1 MVQKTIQ
8 ATDIVK
14 YGLKGNSVFLFHM
27 LYTRNS
33 KMEKNKNTIDRL
45 FPMENKVYRSGIRIS
60 GNEIIIAQ
68 SNNS

>member
-27 LYTRNS
+27 LYTINS

>member
-45 FPMENKVYRSGIRIS
+45 FPMENKVYRSGIRIN

>member
-14 YGLKGNSVFLFHM
+14 YGLKGTSVFFFHR
-27 LYTRNS
+27 LYTMNNKR
-33 KMEKNKNTIDRL
+33 EKNRNIIDRL
-45 FPMENKVYRSGIRIS
+45 LPIENKVYRSGIRIS

>member
-14 YGLKGNSVFLFHM
+14 YGLKGNSVFLFHR
-27 LYTRNS
+27 LYTMNNKR
-33 KMEKNKNTIDRL
+33 EKNRNIIDRL
-45 FPMENKVYRSGIRIS
+45 LPIENKVYRAGIRIS
-60 GNEIIIAQ
+60 GNDIIIAQ